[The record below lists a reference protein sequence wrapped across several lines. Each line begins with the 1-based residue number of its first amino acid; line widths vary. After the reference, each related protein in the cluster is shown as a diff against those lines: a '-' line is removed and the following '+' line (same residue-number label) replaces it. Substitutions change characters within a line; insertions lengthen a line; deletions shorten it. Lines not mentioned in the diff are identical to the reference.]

1 MAYTGGAVTDL
12 KVVRT
17 GPQTF
22 RVEFTVPD
30 DGTGNAARVQVRSA
44 NASAGD
50 WWWSKTEEGVS
61 GVLLTT
67 GPGQYTPGQYV
78 IYPANA
84 GRDLDGVRTYFQAVA
99 SDFAL
104 TGYSVVLPKEP
115 GLLVEFGTWVEPE
128 PEPEPEEEPPEEEPA
143 EEEPEPDPTDPP
155 RDVTLKEGRVEL
167 WRPVPWVPTPWGTM
181 ALFIGKKLPE
191 EEP

>member
-30 DGTGNAARVQVRSA
+30 DGTGSGAQVQVRAAPISE
-44 NASAGD
+44 GQ
-50 WWWSKTEEGVS
+50 WWWGTAPGLFTTEIGEAGKY
-61 GVLLTT
+61 LI
-67 GPGQYTPGQYV
+67 TPV
-78 IYPANA
+78 DA
-84 GRDLDGVRTYFQAVA
+84 GSDLDGRQLYFRAVA
-99 SDFAL
+99 FSFDEATQKNLFSAI
-104 TGYSVVLPKEP
+104 TPPES

-128 PEPEPEEEPPEEEPA
+128 PEPEPEEEPPVEEPA

-167 WRPVPWVPTPWGTM
+167 WRAVPWFLTPWGTM
-181 ALFIGKKLPE
+181 ALFVGKKLDE